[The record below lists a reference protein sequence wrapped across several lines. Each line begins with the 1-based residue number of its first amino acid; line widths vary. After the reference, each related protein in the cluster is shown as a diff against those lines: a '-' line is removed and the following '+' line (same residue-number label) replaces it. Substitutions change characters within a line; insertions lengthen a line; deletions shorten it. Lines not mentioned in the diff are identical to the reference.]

1 MCDYSL
7 AALPNRLAVE
17 SEELVVHRFRT
28 GSKGLAPP
36 AELQALMER
45 REPATPRNF
54 WRWLKSAFEVSTS
67 CPNVTAVCVPPGA
80 HLLLKNVPQDLQ
92 SQWQIEDEEAA
103 VFVELSAAE
112 NTYRDAVELRNGRQ
126 VLLQNLREGMLVK
139 VLSLGAVETR
149 EEWTL
154 VAQR

>member
-17 SEELVVHRFRT
+17 GEELVVHRFRT

-36 AELQALMER
+36 AELEALLER
-45 REPATPRNF
+45 RNPATPMSF
-54 WRWLKSAFEVSTS
+54 WKWLKGVFESSTS

-80 HLLLKNVPQDLQ
+80 QLMLKNVPQDLQ
-92 SQWQIEDEEAA
+92 FQWRIEDEET
-103 VFVELSAAE
+103 VQFVQLTAAE
-112 NTYRDAVELRNGRQ
+112 NTYRDAVEFRNGRQ
-126 VLLQNLREGMLVK
+126 VLLQNLRDGMHVK

-149 EEWTL
+149 EEWSL
-154 VAQR
+154 VARS

>member
-17 SEELVVHRFRT
+17 GEELVVHRFRT

-45 REPATPRNF
+45 RELAARSF
-54 WRWLKSAFEVSTS
+54 WNWLKGVFETSTS

-80 HLLLKNVPQDLQ
+80 QLLLKNVPQELQ
-92 SQWQIEDEEAA
+92 CQWRIEDEEA
-103 VFVELSAAE
+103 VQFVQLSAAE

-149 EEWTL
+149 EEFTL
-154 VAQR
+154 VAQT

>member
-17 SEELVVHRFRT
+17 GEELVVHRFRT

-36 AELQALMER
+36 AELEALLER
-45 REPATPRNF
+45 RDPATATSF
-54 WRWLKSAFEVSTS
+54 WKWLKCVFESSTS

-80 HLLLKNVPQDLQ
+80 QLMLKNVPQDLQ
-92 SQWQIEDEEAA
+92 TQWRIEDEEA
-103 VFVELSAAE
+103 VQFVQLTAAE

-126 VLLQNLREGMLVK
+126 VLLQNLREGMHVK
-139 VLSLGAVETR
+139 VLSLGAVETQ
-149 EEWTL
+149 EEWSL
-154 VAQR
+154 VERS